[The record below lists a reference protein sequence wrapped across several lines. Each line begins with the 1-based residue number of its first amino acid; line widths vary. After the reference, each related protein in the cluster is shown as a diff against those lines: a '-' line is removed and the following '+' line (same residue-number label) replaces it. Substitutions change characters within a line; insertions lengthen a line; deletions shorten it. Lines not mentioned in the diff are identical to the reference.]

1 MAVRT
6 AKQRS
11 LVGSHHAAV
20 KRFVSPHGGDESV
33 LRPFRNKIID
43 GKRLET
49 DPAAL
54 EELWRIGELDYSE
67 IYD

>member
-1 MAVRT
+1 MPTV
-6 AKQRS
+6 Q
-11 LVGSHHAAV
+11 
-20 KRFVSPHGGDESV
+20 RFVSPPAATS
-33 LRPFRNKIID
+33 PCCATFRNKIID